1 LEPYLSFSGGGYRR
15 GFKGEDGKNA
25 SPSGYEHAMRCCNRI
40 IQSTKP
46 RLTSFDWRKMGLESL
61 REEDVVF
68 LDPPYP
74 TSNVRSY
81 TEDTVDYNDLVD
93 TLLRAKFRWVLCGY
107 LHPLLCRLGEPF
119 WAKDVKLLC
128 VRGEDEPRTE
138 CLWSNFVCGSTRRHD
153 LPTTLSNK
161 LRDLADA
168 ASLSFPD
175 LDAKID
181 QRLQSVANDLSALL
195 PYLLEMH
202 RRLSAP
208 GKRTDLRKGAPVNLT
223 WTEWV
228 QSKRKKLGRSLRTIQ
243 YMLRGKTEASRDRQL
258 LLAQRNAGL
267 RSEPELSIPDT
278 PIEIAT
284 EMSRLVLAMRERGQ
298 NPRLKQRLEILAQ
311 HFLRITGQERN
322 PKGVGQL
329 QETNRNPAYTM

>member
-1 LEPYLSFSGGGYRR
+1 
-15 GFKGEDGKNA
+15 
-25 SPSGYEHAMRCCNRI
+25 
-40 IQSTKP
+40 
-46 RLTSFDWRKMGLESL
+46 
-61 REEDVVF
+61 
-68 LDPPYP
+68 
-74 TSNVRSY
+74 
-81 TEDTVDYNDLVD
+81 
-93 TLLRAKFRWVLCGY
+93 
-107 LHPLLCRLGEPF
+107 
-119 WAKDVKLLC
+119 
-128 VRGEDEPRTE
+128 
-138 CLWSNFVCGSTRRHD
+138 
-153 LPTTLSNK
+153 
-161 LRDLADA
+161 LADA

-195 PYLLEMH
+195 PYLLEMQ

-243 YMLRGKTEASRDRQL
+243 YMLRGRTEASQDRQM
-258 LLAQRNAGL
+258 LLAQRHAGL

-329 QETNRNPAYTM
+329 QETNRNPAYNM